1 MTFKHK
7 LSKRLA
13 LMRDVA
19 LLLSGAAILACAPG
33 DRTVGPSQPTF
44 LSTISQLGAVT
55 DLSVTTM
62 TDTSVTLAFTELD
75 DGTGLPASYD
85 VRYAVA
91 PLSWGS
97 AASVGR
103 GTCAIP
109 VAGSAIGAKLSCTIV
124 GLAADTGYQF
134 QLVAFRGLLETPST
148 VFGDLS
154 NVASGRTAQRP
165 APVATVTVSPAS
177 ASVAVGSAQS
187 FTTTLKNAV
196 GDTLTGRTVIWATS
210 SPTVATVSASGFVTG
225 VAAGKATITATS
237 E

>member
-33 DRTVGPSQPTF
+33 DRTVGPGQPTF

-55 DLSVTTM
+55 DLSVTAM
-62 TDTSVTLAFTELD
+62 TDTSVMLAFTELD

-97 AASVGR
+97 AASLSR
-103 GTCAIP
+103 GTCSTPA
-109 VAGSAIGAKLSCTIV
+109 AGSAIGARHTCTV
-124 GLAADTGYQF
+124 LGLAADTGYQF

-148 VFGDLS
+148 VFGGLS
-154 NVASGRTAQRP
+154 NVAKI
-165 APVATVTVSPAS
+165 
-177 ASVAVGSAQS
+177 GSAQ
-187 FTTTLKNAV
+187 
-196 GDTLTGRTVIWATS
+196 
-210 SPTVATVSASGFVTG
+210 
-225 VAAGKATITATS
+225 
-237 E
+237 